1 MRQAFEAW
9 AQRDGH
15 IVRRREDK
23 PEEYLVYE
31 TQRRWLIWQAALAHG
46 QKAAAEAPQKFAP
59 SENQPQK
66 MQADEAS
73 PQLAFELRVGAR
85 RMVGENLLRLTLIR
99 NAGAAFSI
107 GNQATWLFT
116 LVSLAILVSAAVSL
130 TLIPMLGA
138 RFLHRTKADDPS
150 LRWTAWWDPFRGP
163 RMSPGSRR
171 TARSGWPGP
180 GHYR

>member
-46 QKAAAEAPQKFAP
+46 QKAAAEAPQKFAS

-73 PQLAFELRVGAR
+73 VRNRVLNEVLDAFSELDD
-85 RMVGENLLRLTLIR
+85 
-99 NAGAAFSI
+99 NAGI
-107 GNQATWLFT
+107 EGIVKVIQNLKKRNRAT
-116 LVSLAILVSAAVSL
+116 AEE
-130 TLIPMLGA
+130 
-138 RFLHRTKADDPS
+138 KA
-150 LRWTAWWDPFRGP
+150 
-163 RMSPGSRR
+163 
-171 TARSGWPGP
+171 
-180 GHYR
+180 